1 MRSVCCDF
9 PAWPKLQHMWS
20 CAWLAS
26 TGTGD
31 DAGGGLGE
39 GCSADADLPED
50 GSHQIHAANLGPWPY
65 SCFPQYIT
73 LVHRDALV
81 PYSGGPEFLDAD
93 CTDGVAGVD
102 GTPMIQKA
110 LQHLSSRSLHLSDA
124 AMHVSI
130 FYTSSL
136 RACKRTGIGK
146 SARPISF
153 ARGEAHDAAS
163 SKRHRDTCSYA
174 QSC

>member
-9 PAWPKLQHMWS
+9 PAWPKLQHVWSCAWLASTGTGDDAGGGS

-81 PYSGGPEFLDAD
+81 PYSGGPNF
-93 CTDGVAGVD
+93 
-102 GTPMIQKA
+102 
-110 LQHLSSRSLHLSDA
+110 SLMQIA
-124 AMHVSI
+124 QTEWQEWM
-130 FYTSSL
+130 
-136 RACKRTGIGK
+136 
-146 SARPISF
+146 ARP
-153 ARGEAHDAAS
+153 
-163 SKRHRDTCSYA
+163 
-174 QSC
+174 

>member
-9 PAWPKLQHMWS
+9 PAWPKLQHVWS
-20 CAWLAS
+20 CARLAS

-50 GSHQIHAANLGPWPY
+50 GSHQMHAANLGPWPY

-81 PYSGGPEFLDAD
+81 PYSGGPNF
-93 CTDGVAGVD
+93 
-102 GTPMIQKA
+102 
-110 LQHLSSRSLHLSDA
+110 SLMQIA
-124 AMHVSI
+124 QTEWQEWM
-130 FYTSSL
+130 
-136 RACKRTGIGK
+136 
-146 SARPISF
+146 ARP
-153 ARGEAHDAAS
+153 
-163 SKRHRDTCSYA
+163 
-174 QSC
+174 